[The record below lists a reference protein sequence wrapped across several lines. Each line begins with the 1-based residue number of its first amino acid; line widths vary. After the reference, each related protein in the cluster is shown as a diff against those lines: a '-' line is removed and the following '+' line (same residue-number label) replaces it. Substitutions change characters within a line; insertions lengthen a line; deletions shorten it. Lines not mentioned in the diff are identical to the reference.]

1 MKEYLVK
8 DEQDSSW
15 FYTVNPNLYSGNSI
29 GIPDGAEVLTIK
41 NGKNF
46 VFWKNGLKK
55 CIGHDDD
62 WVETSFTAN
71 EYIEEHGD
79 KGAIIAWKR
88 ADILIDDS
96 VVDAKYLPEDKVN
109 QPSHYAKGGVECID
123 AIESSMS
130 KDAFLG
136 YLKGNI
142 QKYIWRYE
150 CKGGLES
157 LLKAQ
162 WYLNRL
168 IGTIECSKVKNLED

>member
-1 MKEYLVK
+1 MKE
-8 DEQDSSW
+8 
-15 FYTVNPNLYSGNSI
+15 
-29 GIPDGAEVLTIK
+29 
-41 NGKNF
+41 
-46 VFWKNGLKK
+46 
-55 CIGHDDD
+55 
-62 WVETSFTAN
+62 
-71 EYIEEHGD
+71 
-79 KGAIIAWKR
+79 
-88 ADILIDDS
+88 
-96 VVDAKYLPEDKVN
+96 VDDKVN

-123 AIESSMS
+123 AIESSMP